1 MIKLLMSWDIR
12 EGRES
17 EYFEF
22 VVRDYAPSLTR
33 LGIQPTEAWY
43 TIYGDGP
50 QILTGAVTEDLQA
63 MQDLLSSEEW
73 AELRENLMKYVTNS
87 ADVTL
92 GSKTPTKRRQVSTQN
107 ERTLTKS
114 KSARRFV
121 RRPSHHL
128 ASASLGGV
136 SRDRLLALRFRCLG
150 CRLLVLA
157 FIRSAIGPFVIG
169 A

>member
-63 MQDLLSSEEW
+63 MQELLNSAEW
-73 AELRENLMKYVTNS
+73 AELRENLMKYVTNF
-87 ADVTL
+87 
-92 GSKTPTKRRQVSTQN
+92 RQKIVKATG
-107 ERTLTKS
+107 
-114 KSARRFV
+114 RFQ
-121 RRPSHHL
+121 L
-128 ASASLGGV
+128 M
-136 SRDRLLALRFRCLG
+136 
-150 CRLLVLA
+150 
-157 FIRSAIGPFVIG
+157 
-169 A
+169 